1 MTKKDY
7 LSPEIEVIEMGYRDP
22 VCQATSGD
30 IPGYDPLTPPGDGM
44 FNAPSFDIL

>member
-7 LSPEIEVIEMGYRDP
+7 LEPTVEVVEMGYRDP

-30 IPGYDPLTPPGDGM
+30 VPNYIVDDYIPDW
-44 FNAPSFDIL
+44 II

>member
-22 VCQATSGD
+22 VCQATSMNGSIPEYDLFTGVD
-30 IPGYDPLTPPGDGM
+30 IIWG
-44 FNAPSFDIL
+44 

>member
-22 VCQATSGD
+22 VCQAMSGGLD
-30 IPGYDPLTPPGDGM
+30 NFVVDPYTPDW
-44 FNAPSFDIL
+44 II